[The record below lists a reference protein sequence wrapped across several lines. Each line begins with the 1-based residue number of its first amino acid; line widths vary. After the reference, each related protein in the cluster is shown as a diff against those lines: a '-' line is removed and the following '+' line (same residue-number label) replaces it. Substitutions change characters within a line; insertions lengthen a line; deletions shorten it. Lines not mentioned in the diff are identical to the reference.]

1 MKRLLLQAMILVALL
16 VAPAP
21 AFAQEDPDTPVSGRP
36 GEDPAAPSDCEA
48 LRATGADIDCGVP
61 RDAKTASEDQY
72 ASHDQY
78 GAGRSSETGVSGD
91 RDGTGVLPS
100 TGGSVFLPLS
110 VGVLLITSGVLARR
124 FVQLRR

>member
-1 MKRLLLQAMILVALL
+1 MKRSLLTTVILVALL
-16 VAPAP
+16 VFTAP

-78 GAGRSSETGVSGD
+78 GADRSPETGVS
-91 RDGTGVLPS
+91 DGTGVLPS